1 MQTYILHDSILNSG
15 FLRFRLRSVHRGLF
29 EVINSSN
36 LQSALD
42 ILNQLFQS
50 VFPRSVL
57 TATAETPLNRG
68 VCAARVRNIIYLTL
82 PKVVIVYK
90 YHPVKLRVGGYKRLP
105 TISPLFTG
113 ITVGLTSQL
122 LSHGKT
128 V

>member
-1 MQTYILHDSILNSG
+1 M
-15 FLRFRLRSVHRGLF
+15 
-29 EVINSSN
+29 INNFN

-57 TATAETPLNRG
+57 TATAEMPLNRG
-68 VCAARVRNIIYLTL
+68 VCVCVCAHAATVRNIIYLTL

-90 YHPVKLRVGGYKRLP
+90 YHPVELRVGGYKRLP